1 MLSAS
6 ERIKDPEEFYRLM
19 LEGFGSNLRVAMPG
33 IITAFDATEQTV
45 TVQPALR
52 ERVSSTDGTYQWIQL
67 PLLLDVPICLP
78 RGGGFAITMPLQ
90 PGDECLVVFNDM
102 CIDAWFSNSQI
113 QNQIEKRRHDLS
125 DAVCIPGVW
134 SQPNRISSYSISSMQ
149 LRTEDGSQMI
159 DISSSGINLIGTVKK
174 NGVPL

>member
-1 MLSAS
+1 MIPIS
-6 ERIKDPEEFYRLM
+6 ERSKSPEELYRLM
-19 LEGFGSNLRVAMPG
+19 FDNFGANLRVAMPG
-33 IITAFDATEQTV
+33 IIIAFDSTEQTV

-52 ERVSSTDGTYQWIQL
+52 ERIAGRDGIFQWVQL
-67 PLLLDVPICLP
+67 PPLLDVPICLP
-78 RGGGFAITMPLQ
+78 RGGGLAITVPIQ

-102 CIDAWFSNSQI
+102 CIDAWFSNGDI

-125 DAVCIPGVW
+125 DAVCIPGIW
-134 SQPNRISSYSISSMQ
+134 SQPNRLSNYSTSSMQ

-159 DISSSGINLIGTVKK
+159 DISSSGINLIGNIKK